1 MSNRSLR
8 DVGLEITTGC
18 NLRCAHC
25 WQGDKHCPQ
34 MLSLCEIKKAIGKL
48 SEMGTTTI
56 RITGGEPMIHPDF
69 WEIMEE
75 TSQKGLSIV
84 LRTNGTKI
92 DETSAKRMSGLPIL
106 FVEVSIDGHIP
117 ELHNLLRGGK
127 GSLQKSF
134 SALRFLLEQKVPLR
148 IKTAINKNNVGN
160 LLDIGQLL
168 AEKYAEIGMWSLVDL
183 VPVGYTEQ
191 QIRDLMPDPRSVVV
205 SMQLLNGWI
214 KSGKVPFSV
223 TGSALQ
229 LVANPYEAIR
239 QNREL
244 KSPCGYRNG
253 YLYIC
258 ADGSVKTCA
267 WLGCTLG
274 NVSAGL
280 DSLWNSSR
288 TKQEPTTPT
297 ECLGCRYFTLGI
309 CGYLYYVCPEIR
321 CFQERKEFLR
331 LIVESLKI
339 DSG

>member
-1 MSNRSLR
+1 MTNHCLR

-25 WQGDKHCPQ
+25 WQGDRHCSQ
-34 MLSLCEIKKAIGKL
+34 MLSLSEIKTAVAKL
-48 SEMGTTTI
+48 SEMGATTI
-56 RITGGEPMIHPDF
+56 RITGGEPMTHPEF

-75 TSQKGLSIV
+75 ASQKGLSIV

-92 DETSAKRMSGLPIL
+92 DETAAKRMSDLPIL
-106 FVEVSIDGHIP
+106 FVEVSIDGHAP
-117 ELHNLLRGGK
+117 EVHDLFRRSA

-148 IKTAINKNNVGN
+148 VKTAISKNNVGS

-168 AEKYAEIGMWSLVDL
+168 AEKFSEIGMWSLVDL

-191 QIRDLMPDPRSVVV
+191 RFRDLIPDPYFVVA
-205 SMQLLNGWI
+205 SMQKLDGWI
-214 KSGKVPFSV
+214 RSGKAPFAV

-229 LVANPYEAIR
+229 LVADPQEAIR

-267 WLGCTLG
+267 WLGGALG

-280 DSLWNSSR
+280 DSLWNSGQAE
-288 TKQEPTTPT
+288 QEPATPA
-297 ECLGCRYFTLGI
+297 ECLECRYFKLGI
-309 CGYLYYVCPEIR
+309 CGYLYYVCPGIR
-321 CFQERKEFLR
+321 CFRERKEFLR
-331 LIVESLKI
+331 LIAESLKI
-339 DSG
+339 DSA

>member
-1 MSNRSLR
+1 
-8 DVGLEITTGC
+8 
-18 NLRCAHC
+18 
-25 WQGDKHCPQ
+25 
-34 MLSLCEIKKAIGKL
+34 MLSLCEIKTAIGKL
-48 SEMGTTTI
+48 SEMGATTV
-56 RITGGEPMIHPDF
+56 RITGGEPMTHPDF
-69 WEIMEE
+69 WEIMKEA
-75 TSQKGLSIV
+75 SQKGFSIV

-92 DETSAKRMSGLPIL
+92 DETAAKRMSDLPIL
-106 FVEVSIDGHIP
+106 FVEVSIDGHVP
-117 ELHNLLRGGK
+117 EIHDLFRHGR

-148 IKTAINKNNVGN
+148 IKTAINKNNVGS

-168 AEKYAEIGMWSLVDL
+168 AEKYSGIDMWSLVDL

-191 QIRDLMPDPRSVVV
+191 QIRDLMPDPHSVVA
-205 SMQLLNGWI
+205 SMQLLDDWI
-214 KSGKVPFSV
+214 NSRKVPFRV
-223 TGSALQ
+223 VGSALQ
-229 LVANPYEAIR
+229 LIADPQEAIR

-280 DSLWNSSR
+280 ENLWNSGLAE
-288 TKQEPTTPT
+288 QEHATPA
-297 ECLGCRYFTLGI
+297 ECLECRYFRLGI
-309 CGYLYYVCPEIR
+309 CGYLYYVCPGIR
-321 CFQERKEFLR
+321 CFQEGKEFLR
-331 LIVESLKI
+331 LVAESLKI